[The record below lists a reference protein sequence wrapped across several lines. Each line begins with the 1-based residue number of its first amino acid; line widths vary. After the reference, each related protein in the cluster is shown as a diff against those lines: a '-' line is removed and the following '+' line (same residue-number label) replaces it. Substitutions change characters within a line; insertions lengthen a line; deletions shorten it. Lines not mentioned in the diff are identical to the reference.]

1 MGKTLL
7 TPAIPPQKTNK
18 RTHTHQVNKVTST
31 QTQIP
36 YDYYSFP
43 FCHPPNGV
51 HHYGENLGEFLT
63 GDRIE
68 NSPYEIQMKVD
79 QSCTVLCA
87 RAINECV
94 DGG

>member
-1 MGKTLL
+1 M
-7 TPAIPPQKTNK
+7 
-18 RTHTHQVNKVTST
+18 TST

-68 NSPYEIQMKVD
+68 NSPYEVQMKVD

-87 RAINECV
+87 RAINQCVRLYRPIVV
-94 DGG
+94 DGLTGCGWRK

>member
-1 MGKTLL
+1 M
-7 TPAIPPQKTNK
+7 
-18 RTHTHQVNKVTST
+18 NKVTST

-68 NSPYEIQMKVD
+68 NSPYEIQMKAD

-94 DGG
+94 FGGGIGGRVGLGWGLT